1 MAQNPPISAES
12 RRPRAGERSA
22 TVEELARRAHHE
34 LGFTIDELAVAL
46 RNTRDD
52 LTDPATVALLWK
64 SLVIRQKARARR
76 RTEPWFVAP
85 EDPELLIDSDAY
97 RARVRSKI
105 GSSNPD
111 FQRLFPKD
119 DVVAVDWEVVY
130 AIIGSWNN
138 ESPSAKLP
146 FFSKVNLREF
156 RRRLRRMGF
165 QVTLARVPVIDP

>member
-1 MAQNPPISAES
+1 M
-12 RRPRAGERSA
+12 
-22 TVEELARRAHHE
+22 
-34 LGFTIDELAVAL
+34 
-46 RNTRDD
+46 
-52 LTDPATVALLWK
+52 LWK